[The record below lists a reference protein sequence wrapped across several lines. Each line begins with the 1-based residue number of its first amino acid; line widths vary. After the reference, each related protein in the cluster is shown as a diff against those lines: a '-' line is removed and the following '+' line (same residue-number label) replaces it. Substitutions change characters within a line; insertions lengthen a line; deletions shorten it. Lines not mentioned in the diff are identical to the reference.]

1 MATHAGTTIGSNTPT
16 CQVVRAADA
25 YQGQQGLNYF
35 AGVSAETVG
44 ARGLC
49 MHLVKLPPGT
59 RAKAHLHAEHE
70 TAAYVVYGDIEL
82 LHGDRLQHRTL
93 VHAGEFLYIP
103 AGVPHLPLNPGTTEA
118 LAVLARTDPN
128 EQESVQLLPGLEA

>member
-1 MATHAGTTIGSNTPT
+1 MSTHAATPHLSNPPA
-16 CQVVRAADA
+16 CQVVRTADG
-25 YQGQQGLNYF
+25 YHGQQGLNYF
-35 AGVSAETVG
+35 AGISAETVG

-49 MHLVKLPPGT
+49 MHLVKLPPGA

-82 LHGDRLQHRTL
+82 LHGDRLQHHTL

-128 EQESVQLLPGLEA
+128 EQESVQLLPGL

>member
-1 MATHAGTTIGSNTPT
+1 MSTHAATTDVSNPLA
-16 CQVVRAADA
+16 CQVVRTADG
-25 YQGQQGLNYF
+25 YHGRQGLNYF

-49 MHLVKLPPGT
+49 MHLVKLPPGA

-82 LHGDRLQHRTL
+82 LHGDQLQHRAL

-128 EQESVQLLPGLEA
+128 EQESVHLLPELEA

>member
-1 MATHAGTTIGSNTPT
+1 MDTHAVTPDRSNTPT

-49 MHLVKLPPGT
+49 LHLVKLPPGT
-59 RAKAHLHAEHE
+59 RAKAHLNADHE

-82 LHGDRLQHRTL
+82 LNGDQIMHRTL
-93 VHAGEFLYIP
+93 VLAEGFLY
-103 AGVPHLPLNPGTTEA
+103 
-118 LAVLARTDPN
+118 
-128 EQESVQLLPGLEA
+128 